1 MDKVVLVEG
10 VKWEQPAGPRELN
23 ALRKSPVSLTPF
35 STLFVPLMWSNQFV
49 SIFNCPKLQMIQNRV
64 IDYFGYNCVN
74 NRIEY
79 I

>member
-1 MDKVVLVEG
+1 MHLEMDKVVLVEG

-49 SIFNCPKLQMIQNRV
+49 SIL
-64 IDYFGYNCVN
+64 
-74 NRIEY
+74 Y
-79 I
+79 ILIAQSCK